1 VGVTVLRVDLAAL
14 IGSLNNYC
22 KHALEEASSLCI
34 SQHGTEVTAS
44 HFLCKLI
51 ENPFS
56 DVRLILKNAHL
67 DGDEL
72 QTLIMQSF
80 DVRSEQVADYP
91 SFSPL
96 LIELLQEAWLVGSL
110 EFSAYKVRSG
120 AVFYALL
127 NNASRYLPLSC
138 ARYIDGVNSEALRKN
153 FNPMLELSGESETNS
168 SATGKED
175 KTDLSTTGT
184 ALDKYGINFTRL
196 AEEGKIDPVLCRD
209 DEIDMMIDILSRRRK
224 NNPIAVGDAGVGKSA
239 LVEGLALR
247 IHHGKVPQHLL
258 PVILWGLDLGALQAG
273 ASVKGEFEKR
283 LKSVIE
289 EVKNSPVPIILFIDE
304 AHTLVGAGG
313 QAGGSDAANLLKP
326 ALARGELRTIAAT
339 TWSEYKKY
347 FEKDPALSRRFQLV
361 KLDEPSVDQ
370 AIHILRGLRSVYEK
384 SHNVYITESAI
395 QAAAKLSD
403 RYISG
408 RQLPDK
414 AIDVLDTACARVS
427 TALNM
432 PPRNLNRLENQ
443 SHQIAEELK
452 IIERDNQIGNG
463 INQDRINELNQL
475 AEELEIDK
483 KALEVAWKQ
492 QKEVV
497 DQLIDARAKELGEE
511 CIDDTLEAPLNS
523 EDTNNPSEPL
533 HNEESDTVVNPLPS
547 SDVLNTATPRE
558 LIKKL
563 AELQHEQPLIHADVD
578 QNQIAAVIADWTG
591 IPINTITGDELDRI
605 TNLPVQLKSSIKGQD
620 QAIELIHK
628 HLLTAMADLRR
639 AGRPLGAFL
648 LVGPS
653 GVGKTETAIQI
664 ADYLFGGRQ
673 FMTVINMSEYQE
685 KHTLS
690 RLIGSPPG
698 YVGFGEGGILS
709 EAIRQRPYS
718 IVLLDEV
725 EKAHPDVLN
734 LFYQAFDKGEFA
746 DGEGRVID
754 CKNNLFFLT
763 SNIGFDNANNLDY
776 EAMSDDDLRGELM
789 NFFRPALLARM
800 QVVRYLSLD
809 DNALIEIIEQRLSAL
824 VEQFRERY
832 NAELVLDDKIKET
845 LRSRCVHHENGARM
859 LDAGID
865 GELLPPLSLEVLKS
879 MAEKRPINKAF
890 LNVNDGQF
898 SVIIE

>member
-1 VGVTVLRVDLAAL
+1 MLRIDLAAL

-34 SQHGTEVTAS
+34 SQHGMEVTIG
-44 HFLCKLI
+44 HFLFKLL

-56 DVRLILKNAHL
+56 DVRVILKSADL
-67 DGDEL
+67 SDTDL
-72 QTLIMQSF
+72 QNTIAEGFDHPVEQS
-80 DVRSEQVADYP
+80 ADYP

-96 LIELLQEAWLVGSL
+96 LIELLQEAWLIGSL
-110 EFSAYKVRSG
+110 EFNAKQIRSG

-127 NNASRYLPLSC
+127 INTGRYLPTAC
-138 ARYIDGVNSEALRKN
+138 ARYLDNVNTETLRKS
-153 FNPMLELSGESETNS
+153 FSAIVASSGESEGEAN
-168 SATGKED
+168 TGGTKRSGISD
-175 KTDLSTTGT
+175 AGT
-184 ALDKYGINFTRL
+184 ALEKYGINFASL
-196 AEEGKIDPVLCRD
+196 AREGKIDPVLCRD
-209 DEIDMMIDILSRRRK
+209 SEIDMMLDILSRRRK

-247 IHHGKVPQHLL
+247 IHEGRVPQHLL
-258 PVILWGLDLGALQAG
+258 QVTLWGLDLGALQAG

-283 LKSVIE
+283 LKSIIE
-289 EVKNSPVPIILFIDE
+289 EVKASSTPIILFIDE
-304 AHTLVGAGG
+304 AHTLIGAGA
-313 QAGGSDAANLLKP
+313 QAGGTDAANLLKP

-361 KLDEPSVDQ
+361 KLDEPSVEE
-370 AIHILRGLRSVYEK
+370 AIHILRGLRPAYEQ
-384 SHNVYITESAI
+384 SHKVYITESAI

-403 RYISG
+403 RYLSG

-432 PPRNLNRLENQ
+432 PPRQLNRLDNQ
-443 SHQIAEELK
+443 SHQIAEELE
-452 IIERDNQIGNG
+452 ILERDNRIGNS
-463 INQDRINELNQL
+463 IDHERIAELKQS
-475 AEELEIDK
+475 AAKIEEEKETLE
-483 KALEVAWKQ
+483 AVWKQ
-492 QKEVV
+492 QKEIV
-497 DQLIDARAKELGEE
+497 DQLIEARIRAFDEGDFDEVE
-511 CIDDTLEAPLNS
+511 
-523 EDTNNPSEPL
+523 EPL
-533 HNEESDTVVNPLPS
+533 DTKNIDTSLDKATGSDGFEALSPH
-547 SDVLNTATPRE
+547 E

-563 AELQHEQPLIHADVD
+563 AELQRDQLLIHADVD
-578 QNQIAAVIADWTG
+578 KNQIAAVIANWTG
-591 IPINTITGDELDRI
+591 IPLNTITGDELERI
-605 TNLPVQLKSSIKGQD
+605 TDLPKQLKSMIKGQN
-620 QAIELIHK
+620 QAIETIHK

-639 AGRPLGAFL
+639 AGRPMGTFL

-664 ADYLFGGRQ
+664 ADYMFGGRQ
-673 FMTVINMSEYQE
+673 FMTAINMSEYQE

-718 IVLLDEV
+718 VVLLDEV

-763 SNIGFDNANNLDY
+763 SNIGFDNADNLDY
-776 EAMSDDDLRGELM
+776 ESLSDDDLRGELM
-789 NFFRPALLARM
+789 RFFRPALLARM
-800 QVVRYLSLD
+800 QIVRYLPLD
-809 DNALIEIIEQRLSAL
+809 NDALNEIIEQRLQGL
-824 VEQFRERY
+824 KNQFYERH
-832 NAELVLDDKIKET
+832 NAELLLDDEIKQT
-845 LRSRCVHHENGARM
+845 LRARCIHHENGARM
-859 LDAGID
+859 LDAGIE

-879 MAEKRPINKAF
+879 MAEKRVISQAF
-890 LNVNDGQF
+890 LKVHEGRF
-898 SVIIE
+898 SAIIESEIIE

>member
-1 VGVTVLRVDLAAL
+1 MLRVDLAAL

-44 HFLCKLI
+44 HFLYKLI

-56 DVRLILKNAHL
+56 DVRIILKNANL
-67 DGDEL
+67 DSDEL

-110 EFSAYKVRSG
+110 EFSADKVRSG

-153 FNPMLELSGESETNS
+153 FNPMLELSGESETDS
-168 SATGKED
+168 STTRKD
-175 KTDLSTTGT
+175 KTDLSSTDT

-361 KLDEPSVDQ
+361 KLDEPSVNE
-370 AIHILRGLRSVYEK
+370 AVHILRGLRS
-384 SHNVYITESAI
+384 VYITESAI

-432 PPRNLNRLENQ
+432 PPRDLNRLENQ
-443 SHQIAEELK
+443 SYQIAEELK
-452 IIERDNQIGNG
+452 LIERDNQIGNG

-475 AEELEIDK
+475 AEEIETDK
-483 KALEVAWKQ
+483 KALEVAWEQ

-511 CIDDTLEAPLNS
+511 CIDTLETPLNG
-523 EDTNNPSEPL
+523 EDTNNPSEPNEPL
-533 HNEESDTVVNPLPS
+533 HNEESDTVENPLPS
-547 SDVLNTATPRE
+547 RDVLNTVTPRE

-718 IVLLDEV
+718 VVLLDEV

-845 LRSRCVHHENGARM
+845 LRSRCIHHENGARM
-859 LDAGID
+859 LDSGID

-890 LNVNDGQF
+890 LNVDDGQF